1 MRAESLRAEIAD
13 YKVKLRKFDF
23 AYKYI
28 SKEFEK
34 LKNLRGL
41 FNSNLP
47 DEKFMHASHV
57 VTNLTKEISLKNDLI
72 EDLNSKLKK
81 LRNQMDLNQTF

>member
-1 MRAESLRAEIAD
+1 
-13 YKVKLRKFDF
+13 VKLRKFDF

-28 SKEFEK
+28 SKEFDK

-47 DEKFMHASHV
+47 DEKFVHASQI
-57 VTNLTKEISLKNDLI
+57 VTNLTKEISLKNELI
-72 EDLNSKLKK
+72 DDLNTKLKK
-81 LRNQMDLNQTF
+81 LKNQIDLNQTF